1 MQSYLD
7 AGVTGFKIEKTVI
20 GRFGNQS
27 GAVN

>member
-7 AGVTGFKIEKTVI
+7 AGATGFKTEKTI
-20 GRFGNQS
+20 MGRFGNQS